1 MQHNEHENINAD
13 SREISC
19 ETHEV
24 EIRELPPAGDEGN
37 QGRRVLPRLLAWG
50 LQDPQT
56 TLRRW
61 RWPLMTLTCLALAL
75 LLFCSQA
82 LTAFW
87 QLATGIGSTPPVA
100 LPSHGDLFYF
110 PNLPTWGHF
119 SLDGRPLSYAPTASG
134 QLPLRL
140 SRGPH
145 RLTWRAEPFYPQS
158 CTFLV
163 PPVASG
169 KGQSCGIHAMQ
180 PAPGVSAGL
189 AFQLSF
195 PAPLSLQQLPPT
207 QRLALISATQ
217 ALLNAL
223 QSKETVQPGE
233 WYQSPLYGDS
243 FQRATQ
249 PLSAQLRFLL
259 ATNISAPA
267 SCLGVT
273 WGEGCSIAG
282 TDCRLFCT
290 LPWPATG
297 NEWDV
302 AAIMQAVWSYSGTQT
317 ATAFT
322 ARGYED
328 FVTFRIS
335 WQQAH
340 WQVSFH
346 EQSASIFENPGCIT
360 TVDTLLRYS
369 SYPPLQG
376 QQELSWSFFSGANR
390 ASGCVALGNVLGPA
404 GISLSPFSG
413 ALFLQRF
420 GVLLA
425 ANKSAH
431 LLLPALPQASLNEQ
445 SIALSIMDNPAS
457 LS

>member
-1 MQHNEHENINAD
+1 MQHNERENND
-13 SREISC
+13 EHSWEFSPGV
-19 ETHEV
+19 HEV
-24 EIRELPPAGDEGN
+24 EICELPSAGNEGD
-37 QGRRVLPRLLAWG
+37 QERRVLPRLLAWG

-61 RWPLMTLTCLALAL
+61 RWPLTALTCLALAL
-75 LLFCSQA
+75 LLFSSQA

-87 QLATGIGSTPPVA
+87 QLATGSTPLVA
-100 LPSHGDLFYF
+100 LSSHGDLFYF
-110 PNLPTWGHF
+110 PNLPTWGRF
-119 SLDGRPLSYAPTASG
+119 WLDGRPLSYTPTASG

-140 SRGPH
+140 PRGAH
-145 RLTWRAEPFYPQS
+145 RLTWQAEPFYPQS
-158 CTFLV
+158 CTFSV
-163 PPVASG
+163 PPGG
-169 KGQSCGIHAMQ
+169 KGQTCGIHAMQ
-180 PAPGVSAGL
+180 PAPGVSAGS

-195 PAPLSLQQLPPT
+195 SAPLSLQQLPPE
-207 QRLALISATQ
+207 QQKALISATQ
-217 ALLNAL
+217 ALLDTL

-259 ATNISAPA
+259 STNISTLAN
-267 SCLGVT
+267 CLGVT

-282 TDCRLFCT
+282 ADCRLFCT

-302 AAIMQAVWSYSGTQT
+302 AAIMQPLWSYVGIRT
-317 ATAFT
+317 ATTFT
-322 ARGYED
+322 ARSHED
-328 FVTFRIS
+328 FVTFRVS
-335 WQQAH
+335 WQQAN

-369 SYPPLQG
+369 SYPPLQE

-404 GISLSPFSG
+404 GISLSPFAD

-425 ANKSAH
+425 ANRAAH
-431 LLLPALPQASLNEQ
+431 RLLPALPQASLNEQ
-445 SIALSIMDNPAS
+445 SIAMAIMDNPAAAS
-457 LS
+457 